1 MSERRGGERQ
11 RIMVISFWPC
21 FQAES
26 DLPVRECSQ
35 VDIESLV
42 LQESLLPTEC
52 KKEYTEPGLF
62 QNMV

>member
-1 MSERRGGERQ
+1 
-11 RIMVISFWPC
+11 MVISFWPC

-52 KKEYTEPGLF
+52 KQEYTEPGLF

>member
-1 MSERRGGERQ
+1 
-11 RIMVISFWPC
+11 MVIFFFFWPC

-26 DLPVRECSQ
+26 NLPVRECSQ